1 MTAMDGTTIA
11 FPAAVFMVANPSQRP
26 QFMTDTG
33 SPAIESPCI
42 KICALD
48 PASDLCNGCGRT
60 LDEIAR
66 WYGLSNDERLRIMA
80 ELPARMESLRQA
92 YLSRTGKT

>member
-1 MTAMDGTTIA
+1 MDGMMIA
-11 FPAAVFMVANPSQRP
+11 FPAAVVMVANSSRRP
-26 QFMTDTG
+26 QFMTDIAS
-33 SPAIESPCI
+33 SPVIESPCI

-48 PASDLCNGCGRT
+48 PASDLCRGCGRT

-80 ELPARMESLRQA
+80 ELPARITSLRQA
-92 YLSRTGKT
+92 HINRAKPA